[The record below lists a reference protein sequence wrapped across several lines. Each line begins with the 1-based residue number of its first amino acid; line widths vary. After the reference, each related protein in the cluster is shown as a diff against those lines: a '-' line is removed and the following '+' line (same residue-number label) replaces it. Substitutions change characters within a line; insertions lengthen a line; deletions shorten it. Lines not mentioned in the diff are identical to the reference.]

1 MRSRFGILLL
11 LAACLPL
18 AAQAPPY
25 LRRDAASLGLGYG
38 TQGPMLSFMN
48 TGSTLGW
55 FTGFGLV
62 PGRGS
67 TNLIEPGDG
76 TPRWIRHDDGR
87 SEMHLGLAYRLDDRW
102 VLGAG
107 MGFAQDSYTYDYNP
121 GANRF
126 PVGAPPAPGPLSED
140 RFGLVGMVDL
150 RIGDNWGVEV
160 VGGVTGVGLTVT
172 RRF

>member
-1 MRSRFGILLL
+1 MRIALGILLL
-11 LAACLPL
+11 ASCVSLV
-18 AAQAPPY
+18 AQARPN
-25 LRRDAASLGLGYG
+25 LRRDAASIGIGYG
-38 TQGPMLSFMN
+38 TQGPMLTLMQ

-55 FTGFGLV
+55 FTGFGMV

-76 TPRWIRHDDGR
+76 TARWIRHDDGR
-87 SEMHLGLAYRLDDRW
+87 SELHLGLAYRLDDRW

-107 MGFAQDSYTYDYNP
+107 LGFAQDTYTYDYNP
-121 GANRF
+121 GANAF
-126 PVGAPPAPGPLSED
+126 PVGAPPAPGPLTDD
-140 RFGLVGMVDL
+140 RFGLVGMVDVRL
-150 RIGDNWGVEV
+150 GDNWGLEM

>member
-1 MRSRFGILLL
+1 MRILFSFLL

-18 AAQAPPY
+18 AAQAPPN
-25 LRRDAASLGLGYG
+25 LRRDAASFGLGYG
-38 TQGPMLSFMN
+38 TQGPMLTYMQ
-48 TGSTLGW
+48 TGTTLGW
-55 FTGFGLV
+55 FSGFGLV

-76 TPRWIRHDDGR
+76 SPRWIQHDAGR
-87 SEMHLGLAYRLDDRW
+87 AEMHLGLAYRLDDRW

-121 GANRF
+121 GASAF
-126 PVGAPPAPGPLSED
+126 PLGAPPAPGPLSDD